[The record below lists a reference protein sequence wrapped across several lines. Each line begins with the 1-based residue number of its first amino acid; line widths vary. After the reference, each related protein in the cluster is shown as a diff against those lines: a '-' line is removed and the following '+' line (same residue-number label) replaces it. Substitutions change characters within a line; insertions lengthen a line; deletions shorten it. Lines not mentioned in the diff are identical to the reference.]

1 MDRRKFRKCKSVQ
14 AMASKTSIVLCISL
28 ALLSGCQS
36 TNEQSTSTT
45 QPLWITET
53 PRSDYMIYGV
63 GSAKS
68 SGDLRQA
75 QVAAQES
82 ARLELAKQLNV
93 SITGSTTV
101 KQSATTK
108 SMQFHVD
115 ELINSNVPTI
125 QLQGVKIEQEFQKN
139 EVAYALATFN
149 RTEAIMQTEL
159 SINALDTQISQFKLQ
174 GASKSEL
181 LHKAIKVKTLAAKR
195 HKLNTYL
202 QMLQSANITPS
213 EAVNTQLETS
223 EGILNGLSFTV
234 VSDHLKHAKVH
245 DLLSSA
251 LTSNGIV
258 IKPSNADFD
267 LSFRVE
273 WQEIYKSGT
282 YYSIAESYMVVSENG
297 EEKAH
302 FNSKVKAASSY
313 QETAKSNAMSK
324 LADKL
329 SNQLAK
335 FIVSG
340 HS

>member
-1 MDRRKFRKCKSVQ
+1 
-14 AMASKTSIVLCISL
+14 MASKTSIALCISL

-36 TNEQSTSTT
+36 TDTNSTATAT
-45 QPLWITET
+45 AQPQWITQT
-53 PRSDYMIYGV
+53 PTSDYMIYGV

-68 SGDLRQA
+68 SGDLRQT
-75 QVAAQES
+75 QLAAQES

-101 KQSATTK
+101 KQSASAK

-115 ELINSNVPTI
+115 ELISSTVPTI
-125 QLQGVKIEQEFQKN
+125 QLQGVKIEQEFQSG
-139 EVAYALATFN
+139 EVAYALAAFN
-149 RTEAIMQTEL
+149 RTEAVMQTEL
-159 SINALDTQISQFKLQ
+159 SISSLDTEISQLELQ

-181 LHKAIKVKTLAAKR
+181 LNKAIEVKTLAAKR
-195 HKLNTYL
+195 DKLNAYL
-202 QMLQSANITPS
+202 LMLQSAQVAAPKAINK
-213 EAVNTQLETS
+213 QFETS
-223 EGILNGLSFTV
+223 ELILNSLSFNV
-234 VSDHLKHAKVH
+234 ISDHLKHAKVH

-251 LTSNGIV
+251 LTNNGIT
-258 IKPSNADFD
+258 IKSTDADFD

-273 WQEIYKSGT
+273 WQEIYKAGT

-313 QETAKSNAMSK
+313 KETAKSNAMSK
-324 LADKL
+324 LADRL

-335 FIVSG
+335 FVVSG